1 MRRGDLYL
9 ADLGEPVGHEQAL
22 RRPVLIV
29 SANPWLL
36 SDPPVVVVL
45 PLTRSYRSR
54 STHVEVEPGRSGL
67 AATSY
72 AKCEDIRAIS
82 PLRLQHLMGE
92 AESVVM
98 AQVDVILARLL
109 AL

>member
-1 MRRGDLYL
+1 MRRGDIYL
-9 ADLGEPVGHEQAL
+9 ADLGEPVGHEQA
-22 RRPVLIV
+22 RHRPVLIV
-29 SANPWLL
+29 SADPWLL
-36 SDPPVVVVL
+36 SEPPVVTVL
-45 PLTRSYRSR
+45 PLTRGYRSR

-72 AKCEDIRAIS
+72 VKCEDIRAIS

-92 AESVVM
+92 VEDVVM
-98 AQVDVILARLL
+98 AYVDVILARLL